1 MEQLAQTF
9 VHYYGES
16 PTPNSQNDWIIDP
29 FAGKDLSQ
37 LPIHVA
43 EQFMDMTTE
52 AANRILFASFKDKY
66 PKSSASMHK
75 VYPIVSKFVI
85 QKLIQLQ
92 QLGFVRMDLET
103 SVH

>member
-52 AANRILFASFKDKY
+52 AANRIPFASFKDKY
-66 PKSSASMHK
+66 PKYSENIHFWASMHK
-75 VYPIVSKFVI
+75 VYPIVSKYVI
-85 QKLIQLQ
+85 
-92 QLGFVRMDLET
+92 
-103 SVH
+103 